1 MAANLE
7 RLKKRIKTLEEWVDE
22 NEAIAGPE
30 GTLDSINYLIAGRKQ
45 AEVMQNHLNQLNQYL
60 QGFLN
65 DNELMDKWNEYI
77 MEKENAVQ
85 EQSPEKVPSRKEAED
100 GEEVGEE
107 DTKGSKAS
115 EKGEKDEERQESET

>member
-22 NEAIAGPE
+22 NEATGGPE
-30 GTLDSINYLIAGRKQ
+30 GTLDTINYLIAGRKQ
-45 AEVMQNHLNQLNQYL
+45 AGGMQNHLNQLQQYL

-65 DNELMDKWNEYI
+65 ENELMEKWNEYI
-77 MEKENAVQ
+77 KEKENNAVQ
-85 EQSPEKVPSRKEAED
+85 KQTTEEVPPLKEAED

-107 DTKGSKAS
+107 DSEGSEAS
-115 EKGEKDEERQESET
+115 EESET

>member
-30 GTLDSINYLIAGRKQ
+30 GTLDTINYLIAGRKQ
-45 AEVMQNHLNQLNQYL
+45 AEGMQNHLNQLQQYL

-65 DNELMDKWNEYI
+65 ENELMEKWNEYI
-77 MEKENAVQ
+77 MEKENAV
-85 EQSPEKVPSRKEAED
+85 ETRPPLEEAEN
-100 GEEVGEE
+100 GEEVGEKDNE
-107 DTKGSKAS
+107 GSKTS
-115 EKGEKDEERQESET
+115 EESET

>member
-22 NEAIAGPE
+22 NEAIGGPE
-30 GTLDSINYLIAGRKQ
+30 GTLDTVNYLISRQKQ
-45 AEVMQNHLNQLNQYL
+45 AEGMQNHLNQLQQYL

-65 DNELMDKWNEYI
+65 ENELMEKWNEYI

-85 EQSPEKVPSRKEAED
+85 EQETEEVSVQEEAED
-100 GEEVGEE
+100 GEEVGKE
-107 DTKGSKAS
+107 DSEGSEAS
-115 EKGEKDEERQESET
+115 EESET

>member
-22 NEAIAGPE
+22 NEAIGGPE
-30 GTLDSINYLIAGRKQ
+30 GTLDTINYLISGRKQ
-45 AEVMQNHLNQLNQYL
+45 SEAMQNHLNQLQQYL

-77 MEKENAVQ
+77 MEKENNAVQ
-85 EQSPEKVPSRKEAED
+85 EQQTEEIPVQEEAENS
-100 GEEVGEE
+100 EEVVE
-107 DTKGSKAS
+107 AS
-115 EKGEKDEERQESET
+115 EKEE

>member
-30 GTLDSINYLIAGRKQ
+30 GTLDTINYLISGRRQ
-45 AEVMQNHLNQLNQYL
+45 SEQMQQHLNQLQQYL

-65 DNELMDKWNEYI
+65 DNELIDKWNEYI
-77 MEKENAVQ
+77 MEKENNAVQ
-85 EQSPEKVPSRKEAED
+85 EQQTEEIPVQEEAENS
-100 GEEVGEE
+100 EEVVE
-107 DTKGSKAS
+107 AS
-115 EKGEKDEERQESET
+115 EKEE

>member
-22 NEAIAGPE
+22 NEAIGGPE
-30 GTLDSINYLIAGRKQ
+30 GTLDTINYLISGRRQ
-45 AEVMQNHLNQLNQYL
+45 SEQMQQHLNQLQQYL

-77 MEKENAVQ
+77 MEKENNAVQ
-85 EQSPEKVPSRKEAED
+85 EQQTEEIPVQEEAENS
-100 GEEVGEE
+100 EEVVE
-107 DTKGSKAS
+107 AS
-115 EKGEKDEERQESET
+115 EKEE

>member
-1 MAANLE
+1 MAANLD
-7 RLKKRIKTLEEWVDE
+7 RLKKRIKALEGWVDE
-22 NEAIAGPE
+22 NEALAGPE
-30 GTLDSINYLIAGRKQ
+30 GTLESFNYMVSRIKAATQ
-45 AEVMQNHLNQLNQYL
+45 MEAHLNQLQQYL

-85 EQSPEKVPSRKEAED
+85 EQSPEKVSPLEKAED

-107 DTKGSKAS
+107 DTKGSEAS
-115 EKGEKDEERQESET
+115 EKGKKD

>member
-45 AEVMQNHLNQLNQYL
+45 AEGMQNHLNQLQQYL

-65 DNELMDKWNEYI
+65 ENELMEKWNEYI
-77 MEKENAVQ
+77 MEKENNAVQ
-85 EQSPEKVPSRKEAED
+85 EQSPEKVPPLEEAED

-107 DTKGSKAS
+107 DTKGKKPSKE
-115 EKGEKDEERQESET
+115 EKSKETKK

>member
-22 NEAIAGPE
+22 NEATGGPE
-30 GTLDSINYLIAGRKQ
+30 GTLDTINYLIAGRKQ
-45 AEVMQNHLNQLNQYL
+45 AEGMQNHLNQLQQYL

-65 DNELMDKWNEYI
+65 DNELMEKWNEYI
-77 MEKENAVQ
+77 MEKENNAVQ
-85 EQSPEKVPSRKEAED
+85 EQSPEEIPPREEAED

-107 DTKGSKAS
+107 DSEGSEAS
-115 EKGEKDEERQESET
+115 EESET

>member
-7 RLKKRIKTLEEWVDE
+7 RLKKRIKALEEWVDE

-45 AEVMQNHLNQLNQYL
+45 AEGMQNHLNQLQQYL

-65 DNELMDKWNEYI
+65 DNELMEKWNEYI
-77 MEKENAVQ
+77 MEKENNAVQ
-85 EQSPEKVPSRKEAED
+85 EQSPEEIPPREEAED
-100 GEEVGEE
+100 GEEVGEKDSE
-107 DTKGSKAS
+107 GSEAS
-115 EKGEKDEERQESET
+115 EESET

>member
-30 GTLDSINYLIAGRKQ
+30 GTLDSINYLIAGKKQ
-45 AEVMQNHLNQLNQYL
+45 AEGMQNHLNQLQQYL

-65 DNELMDKWNEYI
+65 DNELMEKWNEYI
-77 MEKENAVQ
+77 KEKENANDRQTEEVPLQ
-85 EQSPEKVPSRKEAED
+85 EQAESGKEDVEASKE
-100 GEEVGEE
+100 
-107 DTKGSKAS
+107 TK
-115 EKGEKDEERQESET
+115 D

>member
-30 GTLDSINYLIAGRKQ
+30 GTLDTINYLISGRRQ
-45 AEVMQNHLNQLNQYL
+45 SEQMQQHLNQLQQYL

-77 MEKENAVQ
+77 MEKENNAVQ
-85 EQSPEKVPSRKEAED
+85 EQQTEEIPVQEEAENS
-100 GEEVGEE
+100 EEVVE
-107 DTKGSKAS
+107 AS
-115 EKGEKDEERQESET
+115 EKEE

>member
-30 GTLDSINYLIAGRKQ
+30 GTLDTINYLIAGKKQ
-45 AEVMQNHLNQLNQYL
+45 AEGMQNHLNQLQQYL

-85 EQSPEKVPSRKEAED
+85 EQTTEEVPTREETED
-100 GEEVGEE
+100 GKEVGKENSE
-107 DTKGSKAS
+107 GSETS
-115 EKGEKDEERQESET
+115 EESET